1 MLPASVPVI
10 TLCLFERVREGG
22 KGGGSMPALMNKAL
36 IAGIQFPALIVSVHV
51 TGIAVVHSSHPL
63 FSEEQ
68 RLGERS
74 PVVLFKEPL
83 LSTGQLKQLQR
94 E

>member
-1 MLPASVPVI
+1 
-10 TLCLFERVREGG
+10 
-22 KGGGSMPALMNKAL
+22 MPALMNKAL

-68 RLGERS
+68 RLGEKG
-74 PVVLFKEPL
+74 VLLFY
-83 LSTGQLKQLQR
+83 LKSHFYRLGN
-94 E
+94 